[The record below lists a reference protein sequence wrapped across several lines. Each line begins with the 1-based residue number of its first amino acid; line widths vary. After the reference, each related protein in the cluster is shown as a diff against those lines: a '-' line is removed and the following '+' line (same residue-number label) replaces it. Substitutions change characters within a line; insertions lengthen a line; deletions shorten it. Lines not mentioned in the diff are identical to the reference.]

1 MKNHM
6 RSTLINLALFITS
19 TLLALLMIELALR
32 LTGRDPL
39 YVSPERERFWKYDP
53 LLGWAHQ
60 PGQEGIFETP
70 QFRTTVQINQ
80 KGLRDRDHSYERA
93 NDVRRILVLGDSFAW
108 GYGVEEAE
116 RFSQLLESMMDVEVV
131 NAGVSGYSTDQEL
144 LWLQNEGIKYDPDL
158 IILVFAGNDIG
169 DNEQQLVNTI
179 YFKPQFV
186 IAEDQ
191 LILKNTPVPKTT
203 PQGKVIYDLS
213 QRSSLFYFLVQR
225 YFDLLSV
232 YNDIKADSDNPG
244 PLVSGVSSE
253 GEPFRV
259 TMTLLHEISETA
271 ESKEASLMIVATDQW
286 WNSSSEETYTDFIEA
301 LHFEGFFVLDVEAM
315 PGFDPAEM
323 LIQDDGH
330 WSQAGHEFVAEK
342 IWEFIENNQLLTQPT
357 H

>member
-1 MKNHM
+1 
-6 RSTLINLALFITS
+6 
-19 TLLALLMIELALR
+19 
-32 LTGRDPL
+32 
-39 YVSPERERFWKYDP
+39 
-53 LLGWAHQ
+53 
-60 PGQEGIFETP
+60 
-70 QFRTTVQINQ
+70 VQINQ

-232 YNDIKADSDNPG
+232 YNDFKVNSDNPS
-244 PLVSGVSSE
+244 PLVSDVSVAS
-253 GEPFRV
+253 EPFRV
-259 TMTLLHEISETA
+259 TLTLLHEIGKA
-271 ESKEASLMIVATDQW
+271 AASTGAKLMIVATDQW
-286 WNSSSEETYTDFIEA
+286 WNSSSKETYTDFVDE
-301 LHFEGFFVLDVEAM
+301 LHSEGFLALDVETL
-315 PGFDPAEM
+315 PGFDPVEM

-330 WSQAGHEFVAEK
+330 WNPAGHEFVAEK
-342 IWEFIENNQLLTQPT
+342 INDFIESNKLLLQPQN
-357 H
+357 